1 MLAQLNLPE
10 YQFRMES
17 SKAGITIWDE
27 FRKKHIVCTPEEWVR
42 QNFLKY
48 LVEEKSFPSGLIAL
62 EKSIKVNKRL
72 KRFDALVHNK
82 EGRPILL
89 IEFKAPDVEITE
101 KTFHQIAAYNSQ
113 LQVKYLIMS
122 NGLQHFACQ
131 VDENGIQFFE
141 EIPNYT
147 DLDA

>member
-1 MLAQLNLPE
+1 MTALNLPE
-10 YQFRMES
+10 YEFRMDSNE
-17 SKAGITIWDE
+17 AGITIWDD

-42 QNFLKY
+42 QNFLRY
-48 LVEEKSFPSGLIAL
+48 LVEEKGFPKGLIAL
-62 EKSIKVNKRL
+62 EKLIKVNKKN
-72 KRFDALVHNK
+72 KRFDALVHDSAG
-82 EGRPILL
+82 EPMLL

-122 NGLQHFACQ
+122 NGIQHFACQ

-141 EIPNYT
+141 EIPEFA
-147 DLDA
+147 DLNA

>member
-1 MLAQLNLPE
+1 MTALNLPE
-10 YQFRMES
+10 YEFRMDSNE
-17 SKAGITIWDE
+17 AGITIWDD

-42 QNFLKY
+42 QNFLRY
-48 LVEEKSFPSGLIAL
+48 LVEAKGFPKGLIAL
-62 EKSIKVNKRL
+62 EKLIKVNKKN
-72 KRFDALVHNK
+72 KRFDALVHDSAG
-82 EGRPILL
+82 EPMLL

-122 NGLQHFACQ
+122 NGIQHFACQ

-141 EIPNYT
+141 EIPEFA
-147 DLDA
+147 DLNA